1 MEAKVSSV
9 GKALSILDCFSISR
23 PELSLAQ
30 ISAELGIPKST
41 ALNQIRTLEDRGFLY
56 RVANTANYRLGYKIM
71 QLNYCVHSSLPIVQY
86 ALPIM
91 EELKN
96 RTHCNVYL
104 TSHIDGRVFYLEGM
118 YYNKRTIAYSDSG
131 KTLPM
136 HCTGSGKAMLSYMP
150 DAQVQAVIDRWGLP
164 EVTENT
170 ITDPMDFRREL
181 EVCRGQGYAVDNEEE
196 SVGVRC
202 VAAAVRSSRGEVAGA
217 LSLSGPAVS
226 MNESSVLSC
235 AALVKH
241 AAAELLPYAQF
252 FPAMQLQAAAE

>member
-1 MEAKVSSV
+1 METKVSAV

-71 QLNYCVHSSLPIVQY
+71 QLNYCVHASLPIVQY

-96 RTHCNVYL
+96 QTRCNVYL
-104 TSHIDGRVFYLEGM
+104 TSHIDGRVFYLECM
-118 YYNKRTIAYSDSG
+118 YYNRRTIAYSDSG

-136 HCTGSGKAMLSYMP
+136 HCTSCGKAMLSYMP
-150 DAQVQAVIDRWGLP
+150 EPQVQAVIDRWGLP
-164 EVTENT
+164 EVTANT
-170 ITDPMDFRREL
+170 ITDQAAFMREL
-181 EVCRGQGYAVDNEEE
+181 EACRRRGYAVDNEEE

-202 VAAAVRSSRGEVAGA
+202 VAAAVRSSKGEVAGA

-226 MNESSVLSC
+226 MNESDIDSC
-235 AALVKH
+235 AALVIN
-241 AAAELLPYAQF
+241 AAAELMPYAQL
-252 FPAMQLQAAAE
+252 FPAMQLHAPAE

>member
-30 ISAELGIPKST
+30 ISTELGIPKST

-86 ALPIM
+86 AMPIM

-164 EVTENT
+164 EVCCPDRKDTV
-170 ITDPMDFRREL
+170 TDR
-181 EVCRGQGYAVDNEEE
+181 
-196 SVGVRC
+196 
-202 VAAAVRSSRGEVAGA
+202 A
-217 LSLSGPAVS
+217 L
-226 MNESSVLSC
+226 
-235 AALVKH
+235 
-241 AAAELLPYAQF
+241 Y
-252 FPAMQLQAAAE
+252 